1 MTSAGADSSFRLS
14 TISSHPQQPCSLD
27 PSSHAHPPAWPL
39 STTTAPSPGRS
50 LTSPSV
56 PSTPSPRA
64 TTQTHPVRPRP
75 RPPCVFCPL
84 SRANR
89 LAIHSFLLLLP
100 HTEAK
105 INVPLENTPLFLFV
119 GFVVSVGLGTLFWN
133 YEKSDEVRKTPGPE
147 VGRRE
152 DRFEPPLVKDH
163 PPKKTD

>member
-1 MTSAGADSSFRLS
+1 MFSRSLLARTPARLATQHHHRTFTRS
-14 TISSHPQQPCSLD
+14 LPHLAERPVDPVASGDHPNA
-27 PSSHAHPPAWPL
+27 PSS
-39 STTTAPSPGRS
+39 SPSPTS
-50 LTSPSV
+50 LRLLS
-56 PSTPSPRA
+56 
-64 TTQTHPVRPRP
+64 
-75 RPPCVFCPL
+75 F

-163 PPKKTD
+163 PPKKAD